1 MAIHSSI
8 LAWEISGTE
17 ETDGYSPWG
26 GKEWNTTEW
35 LSMHARVK
43 KRWEKISNKMEE
55 TQNHTGKIKQ
65 EKREKGIKK
74 IEGTKEN
81 PSLIT
86 KQEQSLLLQP
96 RRFVLF

>member
-1 MAIHSSI
+1 
-8 LAWEISGTE
+8 
-17 ETDGYSPWG
+17 
-26 GKEWNTTEW
+26 
-35 LSMHARVK
+35 
-43 KRWEKISNKMEE
+43 MEE
-55 TQNHTGKIKQ
+55 TQNHTGQIKQ

-74 IEGTKEN
+74 SEGTKEN